1 MLNVIVV
8 ELLDLILA
16 LLDEMVTYV
25 LLVIIERLSAVDE
38 KLVVESLLVPD
49 TKMVPLPDVFILG
62 VKVAVYV
69 DPLMSLATVDKL
81 PPSRVVIKELLNLV
95 VAVLI
100 VNVIVA
106 VCPA

>member
-16 LLDEMVTYV
+16 LLDEIVTYV
-25 LLVIIERLSAVDE
+25 LVVSIERLSAVDE

-49 TKMVPLPDVFILG
+49 TKMVPLSDVFILG

-69 DPLMSLATVDKL
+69 SLSLVDGVDKV
-81 PPSRVVIKELLNLV
+81 P
-95 VAVLI
+95 
-100 VNVIVA
+100 
-106 VCPA
+106 

>member
-16 LLDEMVTYV
+16 LLDEIVTYV
-25 LLVIIERLSAVDE
+25 LVVSIERLSAVDE

-49 TKMVPLPDVFILG
+49 TKMVPPSDVFILG

-69 DPLMSLATVDKL
+69 SLSLVDGVDKV
-81 PPSRVVIKELLNLV
+81 P
-95 VAVLI
+95 
-100 VNVIVA
+100 
-106 VCPA
+106 